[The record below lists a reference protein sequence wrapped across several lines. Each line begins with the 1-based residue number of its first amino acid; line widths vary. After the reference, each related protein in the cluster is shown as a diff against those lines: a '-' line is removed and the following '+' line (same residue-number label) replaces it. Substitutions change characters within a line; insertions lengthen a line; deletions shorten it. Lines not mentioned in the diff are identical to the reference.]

1 MYNVEIGTSK
11 SICFSSD
18 EVANLI
24 FESTGVWQLSQ
35 YLREIC
41 PKMNVG
47 EVEIIDDADIIV
59 ECIVQE

>member
-1 MYNVEIGTSK
+1 MYNVEVGTLK

-24 FESTGVWQLSQ
+24 YQTTGMWKISK

-47 EVEIIDDADIIV
+47 DVKKIDDIIV
-59 ECIVQE
+59 ECIV

>member
-1 MYNVEIGTSK
+1 MYNVEVGTLK

-24 FESTGVWQLSQ
+24 YQTTGMWKISKH
-35 YLREIC
+35 LREIC

-59 ECIVQE
+59 ECIV